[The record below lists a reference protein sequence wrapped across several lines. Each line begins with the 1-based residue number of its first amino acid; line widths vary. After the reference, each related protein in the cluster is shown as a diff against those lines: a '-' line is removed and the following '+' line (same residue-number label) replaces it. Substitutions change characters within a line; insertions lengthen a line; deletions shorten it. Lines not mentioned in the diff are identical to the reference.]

1 MDWNVKVCRMSN
13 DVYDKYLERQ
23 KDEKTKDTDA
33 THKGR
38 KLKMY
43 NVISEEFD
51 KTIVAPNMHEAASI
65 FREQIE
71 KQHCVHDAG
80 LIEII
85 DIKEFDI
92 TYGVMI

>member
-1 MDWNVKVCRMSN
+1 MDWDVKVCRMSN

-51 KTIVAPNMHEAASI
+51 KTIVAPNMHEAALI

-80 LIEII
+80 LII

>member
-1 MDWNVKVCRMSN
+1 MKVCRMSN